1 MQAALHA
8 QGLLSHCVKVL
19 WEARDVLLI
28 LHAANQII
36 NGPSVTK
43 AMLRAG
49 QPVGQGK
56 DGASLTQRMVE
67 ASRCTRLRKAGG
79 VSTPTEAAVQAS
91 RDVEQGADGWR
102 PHAIQASAHAG
113 QGVGQE
119 EGQPLSQAS
128 EAARDDVRWAACG
141 FEQGW
146 DCSGPPMSQAIQE
159 AKQ

>member
-1 MQAALHA
+1 MASA
-8 QGLLSHCVKVL
+8 
-19 WEARDVLLI
+19 
-28 LHAANQII
+28 
-36 NGPSVTK
+36 
-43 AMLRAG
+43 
-49 QPVGQGK
+49 VGEGS
-56 DGASLTQRMVE
+56 GATAVE
-67 ASRCTRLRKAGG
+67 ACAWPQPAAAIPRMRVLTTGADFRLCRLLRSGLTRMGSQNLN
-79 VSTPTEAAVQAS
+79 AS
-91 RDVEQGADGWR
+91 RNVEQGADGWR
-102 PHAIQASAHAG
+102 SHAIQASAHAG